1 MDAEETRHEL
11 YHEIFGSVLDRREMT
26 PYLLRGCT
34 EYAQALRRAALMM
47 GNRGFDVVDG
57 ELVSA
62 ERERALAYVRQ
73 AVQYFLY
80 RLLPVVDAQLRALAA
95 VGSPLAD
102 RYAAASA
109 EIAALRG
116 ILLDPSF
123 SALIAE
129 DPRHLFLLSS
139 SAKYPALFR
148 GHPLVPQ
155 PVPEAWRRMGCA
167 VLKMCRLIKAI
178 EEDSQDI
185 NDYARLGLFFESR
198 RIGLPDLYAFG
209 WDNPDLVPDE
219 EGAQRAF
226 VKLSA
231 FFRKLGE
238 SVSRDEDRDCLV
250 FDSGDGVRV
259 DIVEIKARLKSP
271 ESMFAKLG
279 KDAEGEAYGIRDI
292 LAITFL
298 LKDREDTLSL
308 FHALQKRGVILQENT
323 ISTSITQTLF
333 TDGKDMEEAVRR
345 LLRNLAQYSAAQ
357 YSAAQSG
364 TAQYDAARTSVDDEA
379 VATAAAD
386 FYAALGMNAV
396 RNPHTSDKH
405 RKFQCKINFSL
416 PVHRDASTG
425 RILVP
430 GTVAYTYRDKIDV
443 ITQQHTLPVELR
455 ISDRRSWE
463 ESEQRGEAHHD
474 AYKLRQLL
482 VLMNRLFAPLFDFPA
497 EDFPRLREDQARLF
511 K

>member
-1 MDAEETRHEL
+1 MDGEEIRHEL

-26 PYLLRGCT
+26 PYLLRGCA
-34 EYAQALRRAALMM
+34 EYAQALRRATLMM

-57 ELVSA
+57 ELVNA
-62 ERERALAYVRQ
+62 ETERALAYVRQ
-73 AVQYFLY
+73 AVQYFLH
-80 RLLPVVDAQLRALAA
+80 RLLPVVDSQLRALAA
-95 VGSPLAD
+95 AGSRIND
-102 RYAAASA
+102 RYTTASA

-155 PVPEAWRRMGCA
+155 PVPEPWRRMGCA

-178 EEDSQDI
+178 EEDSQDV

-198 RIGLPDLYAFG
+198 RIGLADLYSFG
-209 WDNPDLVPDE
+209 WDDPDSVPDE
-219 EGAQRAF
+219 ESAQRAF

-238 SVSRDEDRDCLV
+238 SVSRDDERGCLV

-292 LAITFL
+292 VAVTFL

-333 TDGKDMEEAVRR
+333 ADGKDMEEAVRR
-345 LLRNLAQYSAAQ
+345 LMRNLALYGAAR
-357 YSAAQSG
+357 YG
-364 TAQYDAARTSVDDEA
+364 AARTVDEA
-379 VATAAAD
+379 EVTAAAAE

-430 GTVAYTYRDKIDV
+430 GTVAYTYRDRIDV

-482 VLMNRLFAPLFDFPA
+482 VLMNRLFGPLFNFPA
-497 EDFPRLREDQARLF
+497 EDFPHLREDQARLF
-511 K
+511 A